1 MDILVCYK
9 ILIINGSIVV
19 FVFIFFLSK
28 LLYNLVSVRPDEEI
42 WITLFTLNRGLI
54 LKNILLPNEHLL
66 YNSLGSSAML
76 KFRGL
81 FFFLYWLIVKPT
93 MLIYYALVWT
103 MSKGVGGGVT
113 SWIKPSQYQ
122 IELQGLNVE
131 QLLLI
136 PFALFSDLAYDAC
149 PNSYFQVA
157 LRKCLKY
164 FKYLLDQPP
173 DLWAI

>member
-1 MDILVCYK
+1 
-9 ILIINGSIVV
+9 
-19 FVFIFFLSK
+19 
-28 LLYNLVSVRPDEEI
+28 
-42 WITLFTLNRGLI
+42 
-54 LKNILLPNEHLL
+54 
-66 YNSLGSSAML
+66 
-76 KFRGL
+76 
-81 FFFLYWLIVKPT
+81 

-122 IELQGLNVE
+122 TELQGLNVE
-131 QLLLI
+131 LWRNDGEPAAPAMLNYFSPVALSFDWVPFQLLF

-164 FKYLLDQPP
+164 YKYLLDQPP